1 MSMYGCIG
9 KTLQH
14 SFSKEIHGM
23 LADYEYNLIELTE
36 EQLPAFLE
44 RRDFAAVNVTMP
56 YKQAVMPYLD
66 AVSDIARRIGA
77 VNTVVNRDG
86 TLYGDNTDYY
96 GMRALIRRLGL
107 DLRGKKVLILGTGG
121 TSKTARA
128 VATDLGAATV
138 LTVSRTPCGECVSY
152 EDALT
157 RHRDA
162 QILINTTPSG
172 MYPNSET
179 CPIDVTPFSRLE
191 GVVDAVYNP
200 LCTNLV
206 LDARARGIK
215 AEGGLYMLVM
225 QAVAAVER
233 FLDTTI
239 DTDAAERVYTTIRSA
254 KENIVLTGMPGCGK
268 STVGRLLAAEGYPF
282 IDTDAAIEERCGCTV
297 PELIATKGETYFRD
311 VETAVIRDVSAKG
324 GCIIATGG
332 GAVLRAENVRYLKH
346 NGRLFFLDAP
356 LSRLQATADRP
367 LSDTQEKLAQLYAQR
382 IDVYRSTADVLV
394 PAMDTPAEEAAYIL
408 TKGMER

>member
-1 MSMYGCIG
+1 MSTYGCIG

-56 YKQAVMPYLD
+56 YKQAVIPYLD
-66 AVSDIARRIGA
+66 AVSDIALRIGA
-77 VNTVVNRDG
+77 VNTVVHRNG
-86 TLYGDNTDYY
+86 KLYGYNTDYY
-96 GMRALIRRLGL
+96 GMKALITRL
-107 DLRGKKVLILGTGG
+107 DLNLQNKKVLILGTGG
-121 TSKTARA
+121 TGKTARA
-128 VATDLGAATV
+128 VATDLGAAEI
-138 LTVSRTPCGECVSY
+138 LTVSRREGDGSITY
-152 EDALT
+152 ADAACL
-157 RHRDA
+157 HADA
-162 QILINTTPSG
+162 AVIINTTPAG
-172 MYPNSET
+172 MYPNVDAA
-179 CPIDVTPFSRLE
+179 PMDIAPFTQLE

-206 LDARARGIK
+206 LDAKARGIK

-225 QAVAAVER
+225 QAVAAVEK

-239 DTDAAERVYTTIRSA
+239 DPAVADDVFATIRGA

-268 STVGRLLAAEGYPF
+268 STVGRVLAAEGYTF
-282 IDTDAAIEERCGCTV
+282 IDTDAAIEERCGCTIRD
-297 PELIATKGETYFRD
+297 LIATKGEAYFRD
-311 VETAVIRDVSAKG
+311 LESAVIRDLSTEG
-324 GCIIATGG
+324 GRVIATGG
-332 GAVLRAENVRYLKH
+332 GAVLRAENVRHLKR

-367 LSDTQEKLAQLYAQR
+367 FSDTQEKLAQLYAQR

-394 PAMDTPAEEAAYIL
+394 PAMDTPAAEAAHIL